1 MSYELFNIDSSLLNL
16 AQKVEQNIGEKFQE
30 FEQTAEYNQIKV
42 VKAMQDHKVSEA
54 YFHGTTGYGY
64 GDSGRDAIDSIYAQI
79 FGAEDALVRT
89 QFVSGTHA
97 LNVVLWSVLRP
108 GDTLLAVTG
117 KPYDTLEEAI
127 GISGS
132 GQGSLSDFGI
142 KYREVP
148 LLDSGRPDFQ
158 AVREAVRKDSIKAVY
173 IQRSKG
179 YGWRPSLSVDD
190 IGELIRVVK
199 DNDSGIICIVD
210 NCYGE
215 FVEKQEPGQVGAD
228 LAAGSL
234 IKNPGGG
241 LAPTGAYIAGRS
253 ELIRLA
259 SYRLTSPGIGKE
271 CGATLGVNRS
281 ILTGLFFAPHIVAQ
295 SLKGAEFC
303 AGLLKELGFKVSPQ
317 PGQPRSDIIQA
328 VELGSREA
336 LLAFCQ
342 GIQKGAAV
350 DSHVLPQPW
359 VMPGYNSEVI
369 MAAGTF
375 IQGASIE
382 MSADA
387 PVKSP
392 YTVYI
397 QGGLTYAHAKLS
409 ILMAVQEL
417 INRELLMNC
426 SK

>member
-1 MSYELFNIDSSLLNL
+1 MPYGLFNIDSSLLNL
-16 AQKVEQNIGEKFQE
+16 AQKVEQNIREKLRE
-30 FEQTAEYNQIKV
+30 FEQTGEYNQIKV
-42 VKAMQDHKVSEA
+42 VKAMQDQKVSEA

-64 GDSGRDAIDSIYAQI
+64 GDNGRDAIDSIYAQL
-79 FGAEDALVRT
+79 FGTEDALVRT

-127 GISGS
+127 GITGS
-132 GQGSLSDFGI
+132 EQGSLGDFGI
-142 KYREVP
+142 KYREIP
-148 LLDSGRPDFQ
+148 LQDNGRPDLQ
-158 AVREAVRKDSIKAVY
+158 AVREAIRKDSIKAVY
-173 IQRSKG
+173 IQRSRG

-190 IGELIRVVK
+190 IGELIRAVK
-199 DNDSGIICIVD
+199 DNDSAITCIVD

-228 LAAGSL
+228 LLAGSL

-253 ELIRLA
+253 ELVRLA

-281 ILTGLFFAPHIVAQ
+281 ILTGLFFAPHVVAQ
-295 SLKGAEFC
+295 SLKGAEFG
-303 AGLLKELGFKVSPQ
+303 AGLLRELGFKVSPQ

-359 VMPGYNSEVI
+359 AMPGYNSEVI

-387 PVKSP
+387 PIKPP
-392 YTVYI
+392 YTAYI
-397 QGGLTYAHAKLS
+397 QGGLTYVHAKLS

-417 INRELLMNC
+417 INRGLLMNC